1 MSDQLL
7 AIARIPLA
15 RAPLRL
21 IVAPLA
27 ATVAGVMA
35 IVAAILIRGGPA
47 GVALGL
53 LGGLAAILA
62 LRVVTILLT
71 VRLDVEVAAVH
82 VRWAGGERR
91 YPLARGAVTR
101 VVVRG
106 EGASSLR
113 PRFGGFGWAVGPA
126 LLRGEERIEVVRLAP
141 TATVILVPTQ
151 RGRLAVAPASEG
163 DLLSALAAA
172 ARLQQRMEQAARATS
187 ASPRPA
193 VSQGGGSALP
203 APALRGSVS
212 ASTASGIPA
221 TAQPRILTG
230 IERARLEEEAAAR
243 RAAAEAAA
251 EEERAARLRQPMAE
265 PAAAVAAPASPVR
278 ARRLPRPR
286 LARPAWLVPPA
297 DAVALVA
304 LGLAPMVAAGL
315 VWAAV
320 AMTHPAVTAPR
331 AFSGLLAVT
340 LMLAGPLASI
350 GVFAARLWWPRLSPL
365 VAATAL
371 AALLLAA
378 RAVVG

>member
-230 IERARLEEEAAAR
+230 IERASKRRQRRGAR
-243 RAAAEAAA
+243 R
-251 EEERAARLRQPMAE
+251 R
-265 PAAAVAAPASPVR
+265 
-278 ARRLPRPR
+278 RRLPRRSERRGCGSRWPNPPPR
-286 LARPAWLVPPA
+286 WQHRHRPSAPGVSLVP
-297 DAVALVA
+297 DWR
-304 LGLAPMVAAGL
+304 APPGSF
-315 VWAAV
+315 
-320 AMTHPAVTAPR
+320 HPPMRSRSSRSV
-331 AFSGLLAVT
+331 
-340 LMLAGPLASI
+340 
-350 GVFAARLWWPRLSPL
+350 SPPWSPPGWCGQ
-365 VAATAL
+365 
-371 AALLLAA
+371 
-378 RAVVG
+378 RWR